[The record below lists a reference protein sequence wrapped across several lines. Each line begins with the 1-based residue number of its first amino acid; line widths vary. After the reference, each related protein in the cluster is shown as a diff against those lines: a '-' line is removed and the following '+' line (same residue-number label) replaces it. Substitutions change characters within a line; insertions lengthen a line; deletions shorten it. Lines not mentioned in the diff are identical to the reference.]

1 MQYSTYKN
9 TLQQLAQ
16 KIGDVDQEKEEH
28 KCVDTLAAS
37 SSLAFSQPNA
47 RRMSSEEFQACA
59 SLHRSI
65 IIVSS
70 SPPTR

>member
-28 KCVDTLAAS
+28 KCVVTLTPLFALLLS
-37 SSLAFSQPNA
+37 QRKFRRSRSDELEAFNLP
-47 RRMSSEEFQACA
+47 
-59 SLHRSI
+59 HRSTA
-65 IIVSS
+65 IV
-70 SPPTR
+70 